1 MQTRDTLRRQIAAT
15 LKGRLFV
22 VASNREPYLH
32 EHSGNGVVCLRPAS
46 GVALAL
52 DPVAQASGGLWVAHG
67 AGTADREMADEA
79 GRVRVPP
86 EDPTYTLKRV
96 WLTKQQEEDYYYG
109 FANSAL
115 WPLCHLAYRRPVFRD
130 EHWNAYREVNTQF
143 ADAIAE
149 EIGSRKAFV
158 FVQDYHFALLP
169 RLLKERVPQAVVAQF
184 WHIPWPNA
192 EVFRI
197 CPWTAELLEG
207 MLGNDML
214 GFHIRQHSLNFIHT
228 VENELEARS
237 DPETN
242 SIVFQGHTTRL
253 RTFPISVDFAGI
265 EKLAG
270 SKDTEARVEELRRKY
285 RLPRENLGLGVD
297 RLDYTKGIPER
308 LVALDRFLEHNPDY
322 RGRFTFLQVAPP
334 SRVHVEEYRRLVD
347 EVDRLVEQ
355 VNWKYRD
362 GSWQP
367 IVYLKE
373 HIQQPVLYALY
384 RMARF
389 CLVSPLHDGM
399 NLVAK
404 EFVAANVDES
414 GVLLLSR
421 FTGASRQLS
430 EALIINPYAADEVA
444 EQIRVALEM
453 DVNEVRWRMRRLRE
467 RVREDN
473 IYHWATEVI
482 KRLGRLG

>member
-1 MQTRDTLRRQIAAT
+1 MQTRDTLRRQIGVN

-22 VASNREPYLH
+22 VASNREPYIH
-32 EHSGNGVVCLRPAS
+32 QHSGNGVVCMRPAS
-46 GVALAL
+46 GLALAL

-67 AGTADREMADEA
+67 AGNADRELSDEA

-96 WLTKQQEEDYYYG
+96 WLSKEQEENYYYG

-130 EHWNAYREVNTQF
+130 DHWNAYREVNALF

-149 EIGSRKAFV
+149 EVGSRKAFV

-270 SKDTEARVEELRRKY
+270 SKETERRIEELRKKY
-285 RLPRENLGLGVD
+285 LLPAENLGLGVD

-308 LVALDRFLEHNPDY
+308 LVAIDRFLEHNPDS

-347 EVDRLVEQ
+347 EVDRLVER
-355 VNWKYRD
+355 VNWKHGDR
-362 GSWQP
+362 SWQP

-373 HIQQPVLYALY
+373 HIEQPVLYALY

-421 FTGASRQLS
+421 FTGASRQLR

-453 DVNEVRWRMRRLRE
+453 DANEVR
-467 RVREDN
+467 
-473 IYHWATEVI
+473 
-482 KRLGRLG
+482 